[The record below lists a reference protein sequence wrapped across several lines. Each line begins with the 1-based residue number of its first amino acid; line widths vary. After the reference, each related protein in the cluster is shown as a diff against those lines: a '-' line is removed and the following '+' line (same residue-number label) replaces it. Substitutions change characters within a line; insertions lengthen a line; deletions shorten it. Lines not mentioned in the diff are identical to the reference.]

1 VDFVVVGFGLGALG
15 ILLGVVLR
23 GWLAGRC
30 ERAAA
35 RAADPAVAAYER
47 ANAAECRGAGQAFLA
62 AGGAVILATVGGLAG
77 ALDDRS
83 GALLVTTTATVAALG
98 IIFWG
103 YLYRS
108 RHPLPP
114 RPRRQ
119 KPLASIAGTP
129 AVIDLAVGELPT
141 GAPVRA
147 ASSAEPGAAT
157 TEPVEQAPLAGADG
171 GPNDAAEDREAPA
184 SEVEGPLPADPAEAM
199 DEPDDPEATASQDS
213 LDSDVAEAMVPDDGA
228 VANGHVAGD
237 VVGEDEARVVAFVA
251 RGAGGRSERSAA
263 TDDDAG
269 DER

>member
-1 VDFVVVGFGLGALG
+1 MDFVVVGFGLGALG
-15 ILLGVVLR
+15 VLLGVILR

-35 RAADPAVAAYER
+35 RANDPVVAAYER

-77 ALDDRS
+77 SLSDRT

-108 RHPLPP
+108 RHPMPS

-119 KPLASIAGTP
+119 KPLATIAGAP
-129 AVIDLAVGELPT
+129 AALDLAMGELPT
-141 GAPVRA
+141 GASVGA
-147 ASSAEPGAAT
+147 TASAELGAAT
-157 TEPVEQAPLAGADG
+157 ADLVEQPPLVGADG
-171 GPNDAAEDREAPA
+171 VPNDTAEDREAPA
-184 SEVEGPLPADPAEAM
+184 SEVEGPFPADPAEAM
-199 DEPDDPEATASQDS
+199 DEPDDPEANASQDT
-213 LDSDVAEAMVPDDGA
+213 LDSDIAEAMVPDDGA

-237 VVGEDEARVVAFVA
+237 EVGQDEARVVAFVA
-251 RGAGGRSERSAA
+251 RGAGGRSERSAVS
-263 TDDDAG
+263 DDDAG